1 MPDAPRASQRGRCP
15 GDPAACLRVQ
25 TLASAA
31 RPLDRLTDDRF
42 EGREVGRHTIALGV
56 ATTLRRIGIAGTL
69 LRGPDAGLGG
79 YAAHG
84 PLAGDRL
91 DAPREDTE
99 YLGILRSDAGA
110 LARGLERT
118 DQGLG
123 FPRLVTAGTGNVLG
137 QLEYG
142 HGRALSESLVEIAR
156 PRTSSRRRDLTRSAM
171 YQLLTVSLSGRGFKL
186 RRGRVGARRPDSAAA
201 SPSPAQRCCGTAWR
215 RCPQSPWTR

>member
-1 MPDAPRASQRGRCP
+1 MPDAPRASQRGRCS

-42 EGREVGRHTIALGV
+42 EGREVGRRTIALGV

-84 PLAGDRL
+84 PLAGDRP

-99 YLGILRSDAGA
+99 YS
-110 LARGLERT
+110 
-118 DQGLG
+118 
-123 FPRLVTAGTGNVLG
+123 PRLVTAGTGNVLG